1 MASYD
6 EARVNEFTAA
16 ATKTIMGVPL
26 EPAEQSPLISGID
39 RIPIKICPLC
49 FTEPCPCDG
58 PIVWIP
64 EEALRERVST
74 TRQTTA
80 GEELYE
86 FKIDL
91 DATVLVESVV
101 RMKAGDLGRS
111 GRSHFRELNPSSHLP
126 TKGGCGCGGGSHSET
141 TRSAGGRTSGYYDG
155 QECAGHTLYDVYVE
169 AVGLDTTFY
178 YTAVGSC

>member
-6 EARVNEFTAA
+6 EARVDEFTGA

-26 EPAEQSPLISGID
+26 EAPEQSPLISGIG
-39 RIPIKICPLC
+39 RMPIKICPLC

-58 PIVWIP
+58 PIIWI
-64 EEALRERVST
+64 EEGHIRKRVST
-74 TRQTTA
+74 ERRTTA

-111 GRSHFRELNPSSHLP
+111 GPKPLQGLNPSSHLP
-126 TKGGCGCGGGSHSET
+126 RKGGCGCGSQSEAA
-141 TRSAGGRTSGYYDG
+141 RPSGQYAGYWV
-155 QECAGHTLYDVYVE
+155 QECAGHTLYDIYVE
-169 AVGLDTTFY
+169 SVGFDTTFY
-178 YTAVGSC
+178 YTPVGSC